1 MVVGIVTTLNFIVFF
16 TPGQLSPFSIHI
28 IKWQLSA
35 NSINI
40 LMEENFG
47 FVRKCIP
54 IACGRCVGL
63 YQLTHLRTYAACTG
77 ENFIHWLYASCDF
90 RYRWYQNYTLGHFS
104 VWFTKLKHDATGWY
118 HSSDLGPQENKNIW
132 LWNYIDFV
140 PGYLD
145 RW

>member
-77 ENFIHWLYASCDF
+77 ENFIHCMHLVI
-90 RYRWYQNYTLGHFS
+90 S
-104 VWFTKLKHDATGWY
+104 VTDGIKITHWGIFLFGSRNSNMMLLVGIIAVIWY
-118 HSSDLGPQENKNIW
+118 HRRTKIFGCET
-132 LWNYIDFV
+132 IDFV

-145 RW
+145 R